1 MFKNIWVLA
10 IVEAITIFV
19 LLLFMKNIFNNPLGF
34 DFIIA
39 VSIGVPIL
47 HLFWNWTFK
56 TKLKKIN

>member
-10 IVEAITIFV
+10 IFEAITIFV

-47 HLFWNWTFK
+47 HLFWNWTSK